1 MDSKDCPYLLKPGQA
16 TRVRSIPFSFHLP
29 GPALAGSFVSTHGRA
44 KLEYIVSSI
53 TTGKRGKSHAAS
65 GSFLV
70 LPSPTTNTFHLY
82 QHNFNVDIENGGV
95 TAPLTSTVRNIIK
108 VLPNNRIA
116 DPEISYPVHLLQG
129 SMQNMSIT
137 FPDDRYTLTDVGLS
151 VNSKLSIHA
160 VKSTFSIEEDTIDIP
175 CATNNDSATTKML
188 SIRVP
193 AEVTESLTLTLKR
206 STVRKSEN
214 LKLSF
219 SYSVRTPQGFVP
231 CAVSG
236 PYDLS

>member
-1 MDSKDCPYLLKPGQA
+1 
-16 TRVRSIPFSFHLP
+16 
-29 GPALAGSFVSTHGRA
+29 
-44 KLEYIVSSI
+44 
-53 TTGKRGKSHAAS
+53 
-65 GSFLV
+65 
-70 LPSPTTNTFHLY
+70 
-82 QHNFNVDIENGGV
+82 
-95 TAPLTSTVRNIIK
+95 
-108 VLPNNRIA
+108 
-116 DPEISYPVHLLQG
+116 
-129 SMQNMSIT
+129 MQNMSIT

-175 CATNNDSATTKML
+175 CATSDDSATTKML

-231 CAVSG
+231 CAVSD